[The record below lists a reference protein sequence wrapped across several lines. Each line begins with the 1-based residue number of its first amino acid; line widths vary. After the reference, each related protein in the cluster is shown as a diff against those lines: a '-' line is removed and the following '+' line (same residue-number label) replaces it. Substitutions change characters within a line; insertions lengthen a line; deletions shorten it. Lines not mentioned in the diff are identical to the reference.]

1 MSTLIGAESE
11 RWSLP
16 RAIDALGESARQ
28 AGHPGFVWLAGFFY
42 PTLTLGLDLG
52 WDGPLTYSFHTVLT
66 EMSEKG
72 EEARGVWKVLQNLP
86 IGALAFFVLAPCV
99 GILFIPCFRLV
110 AGLTRVGPARAW
122 ETARAERTT
131 PSLSAVWSAGRGL
144 TLPTFGLWLQLA
156 LMFGGALL
164 LGSLPASALA
174 SAVED
179 PLGSPKTA
187 VLMGAMIIP
196 ILVVLMGYALA
207 LSVLNQLALH
217 SLAHNRRGVY
227 SALLHGWRIM
237 RNDPWATCAGGARR
251 PRPLPDDPD
260 GLEDVHGVLRDPRPR
275 RRRAGCDREGPLD
288 RLRRR
293 RARGLLGARLPRAR
307 RAVARRR
314 GAGSRR
320 ELSQRQISIRFAS
333 PARISMRRS
342 STSRLS
348 NPGNPSRKLCVG
360 AIVTFKRYEPAD
372 RISGPDVEPCVQRQ
386 SSTPLP
392 VE

>member
-28 AGHPGFVWLAGFFY
+28 AGHPGVVWLAGFFY

-122 ETARAERTT
+122 DTARAERTT

-179 PLGSPKTA
+179 PLGNPKTA

-237 RNDPWATCAGGARR
+237 RNDPWATARAVLVDLVLFLTILMAWRMFTGFSEILGHAGAVLAAIAKVLLTAFAGVARAGYWAR
-251 PRPLPDDPD
+251 AYRALGGLSPDDGVP
-260 GLEDVHGVLRDPRPR
+260 GLG
-275 RRRAGCDREGPLD
+275 
-288 RLRRR
+288 
-293 RARGLLGARLPRAR
+293 
-307 RAVARRR
+307 
-314 GAGSRR
+314 GS
-320 ELSQRQISIRFAS
+320 
-333 PARISMRRS
+333 
-342 STSRLS
+342 
-348 NPGNPSRKLCVG
+348 
-360 AIVTFKRYEPAD
+360 
-372 RISGPDVEPCVQRQ
+372 
-386 SSTPLP
+386 
-392 VE
+392 